1 LNKPNKFVGL
11 HSHTSIG
18 SVYDGLGYPQEH
30 IDFCIENGMNAWA
43 LTEHGNAN
51 SFAHAYL
58 YNQKLKSKGIDFKFI
73 PGAELYV
80 HPDLDVWQYD
90 YQISKAAKSGD
101 KDAVAKLR
109 AEREKI
115 ATHIDVV
122 TDNDDEITDIQVSSD
137 EASLTVE
144 NEEETKSGKFF
155 DPVKR
160 RHHLVVLPKTSIG
173 LQRLFGLISRGY
185 MEGFYRFPRI
195 DYKMLKEAAEGG
207 HLMVSSACLGGPL
220 SAEVFKHLQQVEF
233 NDLNYKLLDDTSLA
247 KKVMAGI
254 GNTYGQLVDAVG
266 IENVFL
272 ELQFN
277 KLPAQHLVNRALIE
291 FASQESIN
299 NKLVVTCDSHYA
311 RPEHWKEREI
321 YKKLGWLN
329 HKEFDPSQIP
339 QSKEE
344 LKCELYPKNAD
355 QVWQSY
361 IDTTEGMDFY
371 RDTVVSE
378 AIERTHDIAHDFI
391 GDIVPDTSMKLP
403 SYVIPEDTTADKAL
417 VDMCKKALVLS
428 ELFTS

>member
-1 LNKPNKFVGL
+1 MDFCIEKGFFALK
-11 HSHTSIG
+11 
-18 SVYDGLGYPQEH
+18 H

-90 YQISKAAKSGD
+90 YQISRAAKSGD

-122 TDNDDEITDIQVSSD
+122 TDSDDEITDIQVSSD

-195 DYKMLKEAAEGG
+195 DYKMLKEAAEGTFDG
-207 HLMVSSACLGGPL
+207 LQRL
-220 SAEVFKHLQQVEF
+220 SWR
-233 NDLNYKLLDDTSLA
+233 S
-247 KKVMAGI
+247 
-254 GNTYGQLVDAVG
+254 AVG
-266 IENVFL
+266 RG
-272 ELQFN
+272 LQ
-277 KLPAQHLVNRALIE
+277 
-291 FASQESIN
+291 
-299 NKLVVTCDSHYA
+299 
-311 RPEHWKEREI
+311 
-321 YKKLGWLN
+321 
-329 HKEFDPSQIP
+329 
-339 QSKEE
+339 
-344 LKCELYPKNAD
+344 
-355 QVWQSY
+355 
-361 IDTTEGMDFY
+361 
-371 RDTVVSE
+371 
-378 AIERTHDIAHDFI
+378 
-391 GDIVPDTSMKLP
+391 TSATGR
-403 SYVIPEDTTADKAL
+403 I
-417 VDMCKKALVLS
+417 
-428 ELFTS
+428 